1 MIRFAL
7 INADTVP
14 AERTRTSAGLR
25 KMPSGASVALMV
37 PVFLLCWQL
46 GGPSS
51 LLTDPNTGVHVRT
64 GEWILAQHAVPRQ
77 DLFSF
82 AIADRTWC
90 DWEWLSDALYA
101 LLYRW
106 HSLAAIAAFSLALL
120 CLTSL
125 AVFLTA
131 RLHTSEAVAFAV
143 TCLVMATTT
152 IHWLARPHLF
162 TWLLVGV
169 FCWVIER
176 ARVRGNRQL
185 LLVLPIL
192 TLLWANLHS
201 GFLAGVSTLGIWSG
215 AEFVQTRLRSTKE
228 ERVAHTQWSRWFGLT
243 ALACSAATLVNPY
256 GSQLHRHI
264 VEYLL
269 SPRTVTAQVA
279 EWLSPDFHNPRLHWF
294 ELLLPLGAAAG
305 LWHGLRARL
314 AWCALTLGWMH
325 LALVSVR
332 HAPIFAIV
340 CAAPVASLAEQ
351 MVQRYV
357 LGKRLRE
364 AEASMVS
371 STVGT
376 LICCAVAGALVI
388 AVGCRRGLC
397 FGRAA
402 SLPVEAVA
410 HLPPGRLFTTD
421 RWADYVIYAKPG
433 RLVFFDCRNDL
444 YGPSFVNE
452 YLTVI
457 RAEPGWQQVTAEY
470 ALTVALVPVDSPI
483 SSALLASTG
492 WRLSYRDA
500 IAAVFTRSK

>member
-1 MIRFAL
+1 
-7 INADTVP
+7 
-14 AERTRTSAGLR
+14 
-25 KMPSGASVALMV
+25 MV
-37 PVFLLCWQL
+37 PVILLCWQL

-64 GEWILAQHAVPRQ
+64 GEWILAQHIVPRQ

-82 AIADRTWC
+82 AIAGRAWC

-106 HSLAAIAAFSLALL
+106 HGLAAIAAFSLALL

-131 RLHTSEAVAFAV
+131 RLHTSETVAFAV

-162 TWLLVGV
+162 TWLLVGL
-169 FCWVIER
+169 FCWVIEK
-176 ARVRGNRQL
+176 ARVGGNGQL

-192 TLLWANLHS
+192 TVLWANLHP
-201 GFLAGVSTLGIWSG
+201 GFLAGVSILGIWSA
-215 AEFVQTRLRSTKE
+215 AEFAQTRLRRTNE
-228 ERVAHTQWSRWFGLT
+228 ERVSQSQWSRWFGLT
-243 ALACSAATLVNPY
+243 AFACLAATLVNPY
-256 GSQLHRHI
+256 GIQLHRHI

-305 LWHGLRARL
+305 LWHGLRARV

-332 HAPIFAIV
+332 DAPIFAII
-340 CAAPVASLAEQ
+340 CAAPVARLVEHLI
-351 MVQRYV
+351 QRCA
-357 LGKRLRE
+357 LGDRFRD
-364 AEASMVS
+364 ADASIVC
-371 STVGT
+371 STLGT
-376 LICCAVAGALVI
+376 LACCVLAGGFVI
-388 AVGCRRGLC
+388 AIGCQRSLGL
-397 FGRAA
+397 GPAS

-421 RWADYVIYAKPG
+421 RWADYLIYAKPG

-444 YGPSFVNE
+444 YGRSFVNE

-457 RAEPGWQQVTAEY
+457 RAEPGWQQVAAEY
-470 ALTVALVPVDSPI
+470 ALTAALVPVDSPI
-483 SSALLASTG
+483 SSALLASRG